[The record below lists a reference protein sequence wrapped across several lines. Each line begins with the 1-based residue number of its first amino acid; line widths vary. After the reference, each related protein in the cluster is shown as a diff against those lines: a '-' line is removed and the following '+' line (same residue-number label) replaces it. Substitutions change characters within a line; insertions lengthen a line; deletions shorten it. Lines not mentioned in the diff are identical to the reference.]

1 MGHIMGMRAV
11 AAACLACALA
21 AQAAPVSVPVGGSF
35 TGMDPGGSGQIATA
49 WLIEGSS
56 SWALSDGPWKEEK
69 PYWTIGGM
77 VGVLNLINAK
87 VLGIGE
93 SLPTE
98 QFWTD
103 PDFGDVYRTRV
114 TVPLQVAS
122 AAFDTVTSQITSV
135 STTGGVQFTASRLP
149 GTLTG
154 GTASISN
161 LRFDLVNK
169 TVAADLAG
177 VKSAV
182 GTNPSINYNVGP
194 TTLWTF
200 ANVVAGSEAIDPTTF
215 ALSLTFSDLS
225 ISTTG
230 YDFLK
235 GSLGLGAMGLNDL
248 SNVSNYGSIQ
258 TRLVFS
264 TAVPEPSTYALLGVG
279 LVGLLVGLRR
289 RVAEN

>member
-1 MGHIMGMRAV
+1 MF
-11 AAACLACALA
+11 AAAL
-21 AQAAPVSVPVGGSF
+21 V
-35 TGMDPGGSGQIATA
+35 
-49 WLIEGSS
+49 
-56 SWALSDGPWKEEK
+56 LS
-69 PYWTIGGM
+69 
-77 VGVLNLINAK
+77 LLCINAYVKRGYCGSCHLLQGAQRAK
-87 VLGIGE
+87 VVGIGE

-114 TVPLQVAS
+114 TVPFQVAS
-122 AAFDTVTSQITSV
+122 AAFGTATSQITSV

-169 TVAADLAG
+169 AVAADLAG

-182 GTNPSINYNVGP
+182 GTNPSINYNVGT

-200 ANVVAGSEAIDPTTF
+200 ANVVAGSDAIDPTTF
-215 ALSLTFSDLS
+215 ALSLTFSGLS
-225 ISTTG
+225 ISATG
-230 YDFLK
+230 YDFLR

-264 TAVPEPSTYALLGVG
+264 TAVPEPSTYAFLGVG
-279 LVGLLVGLRR
+279 LVGICVGLRR
-289 RVAEN
+289 RAAAN